1 MLPSEDLIQVAKEGP
16 EFPGSLLVSRGESL
30 ETSCACLK
38 PQEPSRWSEG
48 DKYFMLEAG
57 VGMIGRIH
65 LDPQFKSHDLCRSQ
79 RMQMKRA

>member
-1 MLPSEDLIQVAKEGP
+1 MLPSEDLTQVAKEGP
-16 EFPGSLLVSRGESL
+16 EFPVSLLVSRGESL

-38 PQEPSRWSEG
+38 LQEPSRWSEG
-48 DKYFMLEAG
+48 DRYFVPEAG
-57 VGMIGRIH
+57 VGMIGRVH